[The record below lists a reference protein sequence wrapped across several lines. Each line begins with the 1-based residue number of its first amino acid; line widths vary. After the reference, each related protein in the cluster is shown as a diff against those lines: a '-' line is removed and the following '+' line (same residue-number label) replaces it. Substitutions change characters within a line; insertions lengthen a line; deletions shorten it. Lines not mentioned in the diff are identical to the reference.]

1 MEEVNES
8 SKLFYPNASKTIQM
22 CYICMWGFLSNTN
35 LAYIKKIIYKNLK
48 KNVKIWLEQLIVEL
62 SEG

>member
-8 SKLFYPNASKTIQM
+8 SKLFYPNASKSIQM

-48 KNVKIWLEQLIVEL
+48 KMLKYD
-62 SEG
+62 

>member
-8 SKLFYPNASKTIQM
+8 SKLFYPNASKSIQM
-22 CYICMWGFLSNTN
+22 CYICMWGFLSNTH
-35 LAYIKKIIYKNLK
+35 LAYTKKIIYKNLK